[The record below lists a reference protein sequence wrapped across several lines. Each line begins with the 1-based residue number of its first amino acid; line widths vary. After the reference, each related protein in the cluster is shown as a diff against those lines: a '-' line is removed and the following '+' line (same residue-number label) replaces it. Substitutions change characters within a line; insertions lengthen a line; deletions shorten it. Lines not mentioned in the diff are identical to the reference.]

1 MKKKAVTLLMTAALT
16 AAMLAGCG
24 SSNAADTAATT
35 DTTADAE
42 ETTDAAADTAT
53 ADFDTEEDISVYSRE
68 DGSGTRGAFIELF
81 GVEEKDANGEK
92 IDNTTEDATITNNT
106 SVMMTGVAGDDYAIG
121 YVSLG
126 SLNDTV
132 KALKID
138 GVEPTVENIK
148 SDSYKVYR
156 PFNIATKGE
165 VSEAAQDFIDYIL
178 SAEGQQIVS
187 DEGYITVDDAAPAF
201 AGGQASGSVTVA
213 GSSSVS
219 PVMEKL
225 AEAYM
230 KLNGNVKIEIQ
241 TSDSTTGMTSAM
253 DGVCD
258 IGMASREL
266 KDTETAE
273 LTATVIAQDG
283 IAVVVNN
290 NNPIDNLTK
299 DQVKSI
305 YVGETTS
312 WSEVE

>member
-1 MKKKAVTLLMTAALT
+1 MKKKTVSLWMTMVLT

-24 SSNAADTAATT
+24 STETADTTAAT
-35 DTTADAE
+35 DITAEAE
-42 ETTDAAADTAT
+42 NTAAT
-53 ADFDTEEDISVYSRE
+53 ADFDTDEDISVYSRE

-165 VSEAAQDFIDYIL
+165 ASEAAQDFIDYIL

-187 DEGYITVDDAAPAF
+187 NEGYITVDDAAPAF

-241 TSDSTTGMTSAM
+241 TSDSTTGMTSAI

>member
-1 MKKKAVTLLMTAALT
+1 MKKKTVSLLMTMALT

-24 SSNAADTAATT
+24 SSETADTTAAADTTAEAE
-35 DTTADAE
+35 DTA
-42 ETTDAAADTAT
+42 AAADTAT

-132 KALKID
+132 KVLKID

-187 DEGYITVDDAAPAF
+187 DEGYITIDDAAPAF
-201 AGGQASGSVTVA
+201 AGGQTSGSVTVA

-241 TSDSTTGMTSAM
+241 TSDSTTGMTSAI

-266 KDTETAE
+266 KDTEAAE

>member
-1 MKKKAVTLLMTAALT
+1 MKKKTVSLLMTMALT

-24 SSNAADTAATT
+24 SSETADTTAAADTAA
-35 DTTADAE
+35 AE
-42 ETTDAAADTAT
+42 DTAT

-187 DEGYITVDDAAPAF
+187 DEGYITIDDAAPAF

-290 NNPIDNLTK
+290 NNLIDNLTK

>member
-1 MKKKAVTLLMTAALT
+1 MKKKTVSLLKTMALT

-24 SSNAADTAATT
+24 SPETADTTAAADTTAEAE
-35 DTTADAE
+35 DTA
-42 ETTDAAADTAT
+42 AAADTAT

-92 IDNTTEDATITNNT
+92 VDNTTEDATITNNT

-241 TSDSTTGMTSAM
+241 TSDSTTGMTSAI

-266 KDTETAE
+266 KDTEAE
-273 LTATVIAQDG
+273 KLTATVIAQDG
-283 IAVVVNN
+283 ISVVVNN

-305 YVGETTS
+305 YLGETTS

>member
-1 MKKKAVTLLMTAALT
+1 MKKKAITLFMAMTLS

-24 SSNAADTAATT
+24 SSAADT
-35 DTTADAE
+35 TAST
-42 ETTDAAADTAT
+42 ETAGDAADTSADST
-53 ADFDTEEDISVYSRE
+53 APADFDSDEDISVYSRE

-81 GVEEKDANGEK
+81 GVEEKDASGEK

-148 SDSYKVYR
+148 SDTYKVYR

-165 VSEAAQDFIDYIL
+165 VSEAAQDFIDYIM

-187 DEGYITVDDAAPAF
+187 EEGYITVDDAAPAF
-201 AGGQASGSVTVA
+201 EGGQVSGSVTVA

-230 KLNGNVKIEIQ
+230 KVNSGVKIEIQ

-266 KDTETAE
+266 KDTEAAE

-283 IAVVVNN
+283 IAVIVNN
-290 NNPIDNLTK
+290 NNPLDDLSA

-305 YVGETTS
+305 YVGETSS

>member
-1 MKKKAVTLLMTAALT
+1 MKKKTVSLLMTMALT

-24 SSNAADTAATT
+24 SSETADTTAAADTTAEAEDTAAAADTAAT
-35 DTTADAE
+35 
-42 ETTDAAADTAT
+42 
-53 ADFDTEEDISVYSRE
+53 DFDTEEDISVYSRE

-187 DEGYITVDDAAPAF
+187 DEGYITIDDAAPAF

-241 TSDSTTGMTSAM
+241 TSDSTTGMTSAI

>member
-1 MKKKAVTLLMTAALT
+1 MTAALT

-42 ETTDAAADTAT
+42 ETTDAAADTAAT
-53 ADFDTEEDISVYSRE
+53 DFDTEEDISVYSRE

-187 DEGYITVDDAAPAF
+187 DEGYITIDDAAPAF

-241 TSDSTTGMTSAM
+241 TSDSTTGMTSAI

-305 YVGETTS
+305 YVGET
-312 WSEVE
+312 WRI

>member
-42 ETTDAAADTAT
+42 ETTDAAADTAAT
-53 ADFDTEEDISVYSRE
+53 DFDTEEDISVYSRE

-92 IDNTTEDATITNNT
+92 IDNTTEDATITNNP

-187 DEGYITVDDAAPAF
+187 DEGYITIDDAAPAF

-241 TSDSTTGMTSAM
+241 TSDSTTGMTSAI

>member
-1 MKKKAVTLLMTAALT
+1 MKKKTVSLLMTMALT

-24 SSNAADTAATT
+24 SSETADTTAAADTTAEAE
-35 DTTADAE
+35 DTA
-42 ETTDAAADTAT
+42 AAADTAT

-132 KALKID
+132 KALKVD

-187 DEGYITVDDAAPAF
+187 DEGYITIDDAAPAF

-241 TSDSTTGMTSAM
+241 TSDSTTGMTSAI

>member
-1 MKKKAVTLLMTAALT
+1 MKKKTVSLLMTMALT

-24 SSNAADTAATT
+24 SSETADTTVAADTTAEAE
-35 DTTADAE
+35 DTA
-42 ETTDAAADTAT
+42 AAADTAT

-187 DEGYITVDDAAPAF
+187 DEGYITIDDAAPAF
-201 AGGQASGSVTVA
+201 AGGKASGSVTVA

>member
-1 MKKKAVTLLMTAALT
+1 MKKKTVSLLMTMALT

-24 SSNAADTAATT
+24 SAETADTTAAADTTAEAE
-35 DTTADAE
+35 DTA
-42 ETTDAAADTAT
+42 AAADTAT

-165 VSEAAQDFIDYIL
+165 VSEAAQDFIEYIL

-187 DEGYITVDDAAPAF
+187 DEGYITIDDAAPAF

-241 TSDSTTGMTSAM
+241 TSDSTTGMTSAI

>member
-1 MKKKAVTLLMTAALT
+1 MKKKTVSLLMTMALT

-24 SSNAADTAATT
+24 SSETADTTAAADTAA
-35 DTTADAE
+35 AE
-42 ETTDAAADTAT
+42 DTAT

-148 SDSYKVYR
+148 SDSYQVYR
-156 PFNIATKGE
+156 PFTIATKGE

>member
-1 MKKKAVTLLMTAALT
+1 MKKKAITLFMAMTLG

-24 SSNAADTAATT
+24 SSAT
-35 DTTADAE
+35 DTTASTE
-42 ETTDAAADTAT
+42 TDAAADTSADST
-53 ADFDTEEDISVYSRE
+53 AAADFDSEEDISVYSRE

-81 GVEEKDANGEK
+81 GVEEKDASGEK

-106 SVMMTGVAGDDYAIG
+106 SVMMTGVAGDEYAIG

-138 GVEPTVENIK
+138 GVEPSVENIK
-148 SDSYKVYR
+148 SDTYKVYR
-156 PFNIATKGE
+156 PFHIATKGD

-187 DEGYITVDDAAPAF
+187 EEGYITVDDAAPAF
-201 AGGQASGSVTVA
+201 EGGSVSGSVTVA

-230 KLNGNVKIEIQ
+230 KVNSGVKIEIQ

-258 IGMASREL
+258 IGMASRDL
-266 KDTETAE
+266 KDTEAAE

-283 IAVVVNN
+283 IAVIVNN
-290 NNPIDNLTK
+290 NNPLDGLTT

>member
-1 MKKKAVTLLMTAALT
+1 MKKKTVSLLMTMALT

-24 SSNAADTAATT
+24 SSETADTTAAADTTAEAE
-35 DTTADAE
+35 DT
-42 ETTDAAADTAT
+42 AAAVDTAT

-165 VSEAAQDFIDYIL
+165 VSEAAQDFIEYIL

-187 DEGYITVDDAAPAF
+187 DEGYITIDDAAPAF

-241 TSDSTTGMTSAM
+241 TSDSTTGMTSAI

>member
-1 MKKKAVTLLMTAALT
+1 MKKKTVSLLMTMALT

-24 SSNAADTAATT
+24 SSETADTTAAADTAA
-35 DTTADAE
+35 AE
-42 ETTDAAADTAT
+42 DTAT

-165 VSEAAQDFIDYIL
+165 VSEAAQDFIEYIL

-187 DEGYITVDDAAPAF
+187 DEGYITIDDAAPAF

-241 TSDSTTGMTSAM
+241 TSDSTTGMTSAI

>member
-1 MKKKAVTLLMTAALT
+1 MKKKTVSLLMTMALT

-24 SSNAADTAATT
+24 NSETADTTAAADTTAEAE
-35 DTTADAE
+35 DTA
-42 ETTDAAADTAT
+42 AAADTAT

-187 DEGYITVDDAAPAF
+187 DEGYITIDDAAPAF

-241 TSDSTTGMTSAM
+241 TSDSTTGMTSAI

-266 KDTETAE
+266 KDTEAAE

>member
-1 MKKKAVTLLMTAALT
+1 MKKKTVSLLMTMALT

-24 SSNAADTAATT
+24 SSETADTTAAADTAA
-35 DTTADAE
+35 AE
-42 ETTDAAADTAT
+42 DTAT

-165 VSEAAQDFIDYIL
+165 VSEAAQEFIDYIL

>member
-1 MKKKAVTLLMTAALT
+1 MKKKTVSLLMTMALT

-24 SSNAADTAATT
+24 SSETADTTAAADTAA
-35 DTTADAE
+35 AE
-42 ETTDAAADTAT
+42 DTAT

-273 LTATVIAQDG
+273 LTATVVAQDG

>member
-1 MKKKAVTLLMTAALT
+1 MKKKTVSLLMTMALT

-24 SSNAADTAATT
+24 STETADTTAAADTTAEAK
-35 DTTADAE
+35 DTTAA
-42 ETTDAAADTAT
+42 TAT
-53 ADFDTEEDISVYSRE
+53 ADFDTDEDISVYSRE

-165 VSEAAQDFIDYIL
+165 ASEAAQDFIDYIL

-187 DEGYITVDDAAPAF
+187 NEGYITVDDAAPAF

-241 TSDSTTGMTSAM
+241 TSDSTTGMTSAI

-266 KDTETAE
+266 KDTEAE
-273 LTATVIAQDG
+273 KLTATVIAQDG